1 MLKLFGLPERDLV
14 NKQRPWIATLWIKAC
29 YMMRV
34 YCFTIASVWVP
45 RFIMIKFPSRA
56 TDLCTVARCKMVLAF
71 GYGELASISSKQNNI
86 FSGNLRWK
94 CGHFSQ
100 QKFEKGFVY
109 EQFPQ
114 THSLQIKQPLPPQ
127 GFPSSSPFQTRSLS
141 RCRRAWRSRRTGTA
155 ATRSTTSRSTTG
167 AWTADCTSPS
177 PFGCTGHTLERK
189 KLFFLFNL
197 IQFLSY
203 RLWFENFS
211 IQFNSGC
218 TASCSNW
225 CPASS
230 SQSSPHALCAPCTRW
245 ARWLL
250 RRRK

>member
-1 MLKLFGLPERDLV
+1 MLKLFGLPERDLKV
-14 NKQRPWIATLWIKAC
+14 WSTNSGRGLLPSSNWIKAY
-29 YMMRV
+29 YMIRV
-34 YCFTIASVWVP
+34 YCLTIASVWVP

-100 QKFEKGFVY
+100 QKFEKGFVC

-114 THSLQIKQPLPPQ
+114 THSLQIKEPPPPQ

-155 ATRSTTSRSTTG
+155 ATRSTTLRSTTG

-177 PFGCTGHTLERK
+177 PSGCTGHNLEREK
-189 KLFFLFNL
+189 KTFFNS
-197 IQFLSY
+197 IQFWLY
-203 RLWFENFS
+203 MIWFENKLF
-211 IQFNSGC
+211 QFNSILVAQVIIG
-218 TASCSNW
+218 
-225 CPASS
+225 
-230 SQSSPHALCAPCTRW
+230 
-245 ARWLL
+245 
-250 RRRK
+250 K

>member
-1 MLKLFGLPERDLV
+1 MLKLFGLPERDLKV
-14 NKQRPWIATLWIKAC
+14 WSTNSGCRLLPSLNWIKAY
-29 YMMRV
+29 YMIRV
-34 YCFTIASVWVP
+34 YCLTIASVWVL

-86 FSGNLRWK
+86 FLGNLRWK

-100 QKFEKGFVY
+100 QKFEMGFVC

-114 THSLQIKQPLPPQ
+114 THSLQIKEPPPPQ

-155 ATRSTTSRSTTG
+155 ATPSTTLRSTTG

-177 PFGCTGHTLERK
+177 PSGCTGRKLEREF
-189 KLFFLFNL
+189 FFLNS
-197 IQFLSY
+197 IQFWLY
-203 RLWFENFS
+203 MVWFENKLF
-211 IQFNSGC
+211 
-218 TASCSNW
+218 
-225 CPASS
+225 
-230 SQSSPHALCAPCTRW
+230 
-245 ARWLL
+245 
-250 RRRK
+250 